1 MRTHTWLTA
10 AAVAAAMVLG
20 AGASIAAEAEAP
32 EFGTWQYQEALETGT
47 LPSAAKAM
55 KAELGQAGKQALPTI
70 ELGGV
75 EFRIGLDTH

>member
-1 MRTHTWLTA
+1 MRKHTWLTA
-10 AAVAAAMVLG
+10 AAVAAMVLG
-20 AGASIAAEAEAP
+20 AGAAIAAEAEAP

-47 LPSAAKAM
+47 LPSAGKVI
-55 KAELGQAGKQALPTI
+55 KAEPGAAGTQDLPTI